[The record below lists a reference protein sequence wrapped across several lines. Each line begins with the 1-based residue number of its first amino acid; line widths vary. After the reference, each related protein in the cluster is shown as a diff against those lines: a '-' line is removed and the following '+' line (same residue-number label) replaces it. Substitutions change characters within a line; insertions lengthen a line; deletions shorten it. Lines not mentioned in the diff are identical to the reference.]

1 MTSTDYS
8 QQVPAAERTLR
19 VLEALSGAGRGMS
32 TAELLDE
39 LGGSR
44 SGLYALLNT
53 LKARRYVESE
63 EGRHRLGPAL
73 WELLP
78 DRPQALDTL
87 LNAFAEET
95 RGIGCSETIA
105 LAWPEPGGTILV
117 AEYEPDRPVRV
128 VYRTGTQ
135 RSESAADGLVMAAG
149 GEGDQNDLRRI
160 RTSGE
165 ARWSDHEVTELAVPV
180 CADGVTPT
188 AALLAGM
195 PSERA
200 DEQALRDLS
209 RLIRQMAARLSYRLG
224 AGVYQPYGWAASE
237 PVGPT
242 RDLNEEELDDF
253 LRGVWGAQLACVR
266 ADGTPHVVP
275 LWYEWDGQA
284 MWLAAS
290 PGSSWRTHI
299 SENPLVSVT
308 LDEPWPPL
316 RRLFLS
322 GRAEEVEEPDVP
334 GGLAGLR
341 RRLATRYLG
350 QGAET
355 RAELSEVEG
364 WVAVRITPERI
375 HGRKGLGPTPLVE
388 VAS

>member
-1 MTSTDYS
+1 VTSTDYS

-19 VLEALSGAGRGMS
+19 LLETLSASGQGMS
-32 TAELLDE
+32 TAELLEE

-53 LKARRYVESE
+53 LKARHYVESE
-63 EGRHRLGPAL
+63 DGRHRLGPAL

-78 DRPQALDTL
+78 DRPPALDTL
-87 LNAFAEET
+87 MSAFAEET
-95 RGIGCSETIA
+95 RGIDCSETIA
-105 LAWPEPGGTILV
+105 LAWPEPGGTVLV
-117 AEYEPDRPVRV
+117 AKFEPDRPVRV
-128 VYRTGTQ
+128 VYRIGTQ
-135 RSESAADGLVMAAG
+135 RSDAAADGLVMAAG
-149 GEGDQNDLRRI
+149 DEGDQDHLRRI

-165 ARWSDHEVTELAVPV
+165 ARCSDEEVTELAVPV
-180 CADGVTPT
+180 CADGVSPT
-188 AALLAGM
+188 AALLGGV

-200 DEQALRDLS
+200 DEPAIADLS
-209 RLIRQMAARLSYRLG
+209 RRLRQMAARLSYRLG

-242 RDLNEEELDDF
+242 RDLNKDELDEF
-253 LRGVWGAQLACVR
+253 LRGIWGAQLACVR

-275 LWYEWDGQA
+275 LWYEWDGRA

-322 GRAEEVEEPDVP
+322 GRAEEVEEPDIP

-355 RAELSEVEG
+355 RSELSEVEG
-364 WVAVRITPERI
+364 WVAVRITPDRI
-375 HGRKGLGPTPLVE
+375 HGRKGLGPTSLVE
-388 VAS
+388 MAS